1 MKCSVRAAL
10 GRMRSCHASRRTPR
24 AERGIPCHSQSRR
37 QRRRGVRQKRPVR
50 RARRRR
56 QLVHQGLER
65 GASRALS
72 GRRCEDQDFGPPA
85 DLRRARGRSNP
96 WISARAL
103 TLPRERRALD
113 GTTDAWAS
121 SIVCPAARS
130 LRPVTE
136 RGRAPRMPMR
146 ERARAYPPDLAP
158 GPVGRLGCPCRSRTA
173 ILRAGSVSIADAHSQ
188 ITAAFR
194 GLHEM

>member
-10 GRMRSCHASRRTPR
+10 GRMRSCHATRRTPR

-50 RARRRR
+50 RARGRR

-72 GRRCEDQDFGPPA
+72 ACAVKIRTLALQLISGGREA
-85 DLRRARGRSNP
+85 DLTHGSQRARSRCPESGGP
-96 WISARAL
+96 WPEQPTRG
-103 TLPRERRALD
+103 PHP
-113 GTTDAWAS
+113 S
-121 SIVCPAARS
+121 SVPLPAACGQSPNVVAR
-130 LRPVTE
+130 
-136 RGRAPRMPMR
+136 RGCRC
-146 ERARAYPPDLAP
+146 ERARAYPPDPAP

-194 GLHEM
+194 RLHEM